1 MHIFSYIRRANPLTD
16 ATFASCAYFF
26 AVCGIAYGSV
36 MARIPAIK
44 AEVGLNE
51 AELGTALLGLGI
63 GALIA
68 FALAGWAQTRI
79 PSRKVLIVG
88 GLLQLLCF
96 PLVGFADQWAE
107 LVAAFIIMGFFSG
120 VTEAGVGTQAVLVE
134 RAAGKPRMSTLHAMY
149 SLGGLC
155 GSLSGALLAA
165 FLTPLPHF
173 WLMAGAML
181 CLLPFASR
189 HLLPDHALA
198 HTADQSTEQSQN
210 ETPIVVKT
218 GFRLPPLAV
227 FLIGALTLCSY
238 ASEGTVGDWGS
249 LLLHEV
255 KGASE
260 SVAALAYAAFSTTMV
275 IMRLCG
281 DRMRSAYGDFHL
293 MRFLALI
300 ATGGIV
306 VALMVPWP
314 AVSLAGYAL
323 MGIGLSVIVPILF
336 SAVGRVSGIST
347 GAAVAVVS
355 AMGFGGQLIA
365 PPLIGMLAH
374 IIGLR
379 EAMSVVIIFCICLVL
394 GSSLLKK
401 LR

>member
-1 MHIFSYIRRANPLTD
+1 MHKSSFRSVTGRANRLFD
-16 ATFASCAYFF
+16 ATFLSCAYFF

-44 AEVGLNE
+44 ADVGLNE

-68 FALAGWAQTRI
+68 FALAGWAQTRM

-88 GLLQLLCF
+88 GILQLLCF
-96 PLVGFADQWAE
+96 PLVGFAHQWDE
-107 LVAAFIIMGFFSG
+107 LVAAFLVMGFFAG
-120 VTEAGVGTQAVLVE
+120 VTEAGMGTQAVLVE

-155 GSLSGALLAA
+155 GSLSGALLAS
-165 FLTPLPHF
+165 FLAPLPHF
-173 WLMAGAML
+173 WLMAAIMF

-189 HLLPDHALA
+189 HLLPDEAPAHSRDNKDIADKHA
-198 HTADQSTEQSQN
+198 
-210 ETPIVVKT
+210 KT

-227 FLIGALTLCSY
+227 FLIGLLTLFSY
-238 ASEGTVGDWGS
+238 SSEGTVGDWGA

-281 DRMRSAYGDFHL
+281 DKMRAAYGDFHL
-293 MRFLALI
+293 MRFLACI

-306 VALMVPWP
+306 LALLSPWP
-314 AVSLAGYAL
+314 AVSLAGYSL

-374 IIGLR
+374 SIGLR
-379 EAMSVVIIFCICLVL
+379 EAMSVVIVFCISLVL
-394 GSSLLKK
+394 GSGLLKK
-401 LR
+401 LN